1 MLLYYNKCGG
11 KPVEANEAGLQL
23 ILVQLGNKNQR
34 RDAIEQLVSTSGK
47 AQAGP
52 AGERREGEGSM
63 QYLLVPTVDQ
73 QVEVVRLVSGTR
85 EMSQRLLT
93 GTLSFAK

>member
-1 MLLYYNKCGG
+1 
-11 KPVEANEAGLQL
+11 
-23 ILVQLGNKNQR
+23 
-34 RDAIEQLVSTSGK
+34 
-47 AQAGP
+47 
-52 AGERREGEGSM
+52 M

-93 GTLSFAK
+93 GTFSFAKYFLSLFIYQIKNAKHKAQAYIL